1 MARESDISRPRL
13 RGERSSQLGQFLR
26 FCVVGVIQNGL
37 NIGAFAVAVAVG
49 VPFLLASV
57 LAAVV
62 ALAVSFSLNRSWTFA
77 VARDRTTRRAIRF
90 ITVWVAIV
98 LLALP
103 VLALL
108 VDVAHLPKVLAQ
120 AVVIIV
126 GAPASYVA
134 QRRWTFR

>member
-1 MARESDISRPRL
+1 M
-13 RGERSSQLGQFLR
+13 
-26 FCVVGVIQNGL
+26 IQNGL

-62 ALAVSFSLNRSWTFA
+62 ALAVSFFA
-77 VARDRTTRRAIRF
+77 QPELDLRRHEPNHQHAIGF